1 MYGLLGKKLGHSYS
15 KIIHECFCD
24 YQYDLIEIEFEQLDE
39 FFKQKNFKAVNVT
52 IPYKQDV
59 IKYLDYV
66 DDLVKRIGACNSIVN
81 IDGKLFGYNS
91 DYYGF
96 MQLLNV
102 NKIDI
107 NNQNVIILGNGGATK
122 AIECVL
128 NDLNVKNIIKVKP
141 NLSDET
147 ITYPQCYENYC
158 DYDII
163 INTSGMGM
171 YPNINQNNLDLTRFT
186 KIKAVVDIVYNP
198 IRTKLIMDADELN
211 IKTVNGTLMLVAQ
224 AVQAINHFNGQII
237 SDKKVENLVKKLEN
251 DKLNIVLIGMPS
263 CGKSL
268 IGKKIANKLKLDYYD
283 SDQLIEDKTQ
293 LTCADIIQG
302 HGIQYFRNIETN
314 IIKDISLVNKSLI
327 STGGGVILNSDNIAL
342 LKGNGILVF
351 IDRDLDKL
359 MVTND
364 RLLSNTADKLKQLY
378 DQRIDLYKK
387 YSDFIV
393 SNNDNIDDC
402 VNKIIEKVGIVYDNN
417 N

>member
-15 KIIHECFCD
+15 KIIHESFCD
-24 YQYDLIEIEFEQLDE
+24 YQYDLIEIELEKLDE
-39 FFKQKNFKAVNVT
+39 FFKQKKFKAINIT
-52 IPYKQDV
+52 MPYKQDV

-96 MQLLNV
+96 MKLLNV
-102 NKIDI
+102 NKIDV

-128 NDLNVKNIIKVKP
+128 KDLNVKNIIKVKP
-141 NLSDET
+141 NFSEET
-147 ITYPQCYENYC
+147 ITYPQCYENYS
-158 DYDII
+158 DFDII
-163 INTSGMGM
+163 INTSSMGM
-171 YPNINQNNLDLTRFT
+171 YPNINQNDLDLAKFT
-186 KIKAVVDIVYNP
+186 NIKAVVDIVYNP

-224 AVQAINHFNGQII
+224 AVQAIHHFNSQII
-237 SDKKVENLVKKLEN
+237 SDDKVDKLVKQLEM

-263 CGKSL
+263 CGKSS
-268 IGKKIANKLKLDYYD
+268 IGKKLAHMLQLDYYD
-283 SDQLIEDKTQ
+283 SDQLIEEKTQ
-293 LTCADIIQG
+293 LKCADIIQG
-302 HGIQYFRNIETN
+302 HGIQYFRDIETN

-342 LKGNGILVF
+342 LKGNGLIVF

-359 MVTND
+359 ISTSD
-364 RLLSNTADKLKQLY
+364 RVLSNTDDKLRQLY
-378 DQRIDLYKK
+378 DSRIDLYRK

-393 SNNDNIDDC
+393 SNNDNIDYC
-402 VNKIIEKVGIVYDNN
+402 INKIIEKAGIVYDNN